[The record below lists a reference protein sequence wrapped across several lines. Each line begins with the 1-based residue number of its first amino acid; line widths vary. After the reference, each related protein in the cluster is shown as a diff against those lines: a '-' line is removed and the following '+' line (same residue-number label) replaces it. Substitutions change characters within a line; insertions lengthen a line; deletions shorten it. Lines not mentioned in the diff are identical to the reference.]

1 MREQIMQILDIA
13 EKTYYNWKNQER
25 PIIVFLEK
33 YLSSDEIEEFLKT
46 GEIQKLEVCKNIN
59 IEDMKYPKDSET
71 LRLLEDFAKYGLFEK
86 VDELFKIFGIPNF
99 AMFLPKKLFIK
110 ILSDINKEESLTHEN
125 GKAFL
130 LQRLKGYETSI
141 TKLEHKNH
149 PKILYDF
156 VSNKLSKIEVYLL
169 IKNVEEYLN
178 WYLSSYSIYKNHRN

>member
-1 MREQIMQILDIA
+1 MINTVCNIMAISRSA
-13 EKTYYNWKNQER
+13 YFKFKKEER
-25 PIIVFLEK
+25 PVISLIEK
-33 YLSSDEIEEFLKT
+33 YFSKEELEEFLKN
-46 GEIQKLEVCKNIN
+46 GKIEKFEHIKNLDFQHIENIQSQYASIN
-59 IEDMKYPKDSET
+59 
-71 LRLLEDFAKYGLFEK
+71 LLEDFAKYGLFEK

-141 TKLEHKNH
+141 SKLEHKNH

-178 WYLSSYSIYKNHRN
+178 